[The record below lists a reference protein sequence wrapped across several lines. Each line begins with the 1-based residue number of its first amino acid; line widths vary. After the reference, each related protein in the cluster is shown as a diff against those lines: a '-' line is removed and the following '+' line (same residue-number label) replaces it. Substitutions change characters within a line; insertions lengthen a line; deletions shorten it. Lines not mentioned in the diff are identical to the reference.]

1 MPPEALKFLEGDE
14 SMTETLAVRKEL
26 VALPSLLELQP
37 LEELAVLDDEKAWG
51 ILVGFIMA
59 VCGGL

>member
-1 MPPEALKFLEGDE
+1 
-14 SMTETLAVRKEL
+14 MTETLAVRKEL